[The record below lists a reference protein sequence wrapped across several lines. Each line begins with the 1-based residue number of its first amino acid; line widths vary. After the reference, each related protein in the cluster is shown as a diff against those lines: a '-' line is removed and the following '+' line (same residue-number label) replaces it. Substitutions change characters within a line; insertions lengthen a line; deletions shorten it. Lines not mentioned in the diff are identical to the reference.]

1 MSPEQKLYERAFEI
15 IEAYGADSASWPQ
28 EERDLLAQY
37 IAKNAANRP
46 ELQAHLDLHT
56 ALDESLKNL
65 VVRPRLNPEI
75 IAQQIAAHPQRIS
88 TTQRLQLQLERLTES
103 MTAALWKPVFAASF
117 VFLVGVG
124 AGTVA
129 LEPVEDWSQAE
140 HLSFALI
147 GEEQ

>member
-1 MSPEQKLYERAFEI
+1 MSPEQKQYERAFEI
-15 IEAYGADSASWPQ
+15 IEAYGADSAKWPQ
-28 EERDLLAQY
+28 EERSSIEQFVAQS
-37 IAKNAANRP
+37 A
-46 ELQAHLDLHT
+46 ELQAQLRVQA
-56 ALDESLKNL
+56 ALDESLNNL
-65 VVRPRLNPEI
+65 VVRAHLNPEI

-88 TTQRLQLQLERLTES
+88 VSLRLQLQLQLERLTES
-103 MTAALWKPVFAASF
+103 MLAALWKPAFAASF

-140 HLSFALI
+140 QISFALI

>member
-1 MSPEQKLYERAFEI
+1 MSPEQKQYERAFEI
-15 IEAYGADSASWPQ
+15 IEAYGADPAKWPQ
-28 EERDLLAQY
+28 EVRSSVEQCVAQH
-37 IAKNAANRP
+37 ALMGS
-46 ELQAHLDLHT
+46 ELRAHLDLHAT
-56 ALDESLKNL
+56 LDEHLKAL
-65 VVRPRLNPEI
+65 AVRPRLNPKF

-88 TTQRLQLQLERLTES
+88 TAQRLQLQLERITES

-117 VFLVGVG
+117 VFLIGVG

-140 HLSFALI
+140 HLSFVLI

>member
-1 MSPEQKLYERAFEI
+1 MSPEQKQYERAFEI
-15 IEAYGADSASWPQ
+15 IEAYGADSAKWPQ
-28 EERDLLAQY
+28 DERSSIEQC
-37 IAKNAANRP
+37 IAESA
-46 ELQAHLDLHT
+46 ELQAHLQMHA
-56 ALDESLKNL
+56 ALDVQLNNL

-75 IAQQIAAHPQRIS
+75 IAQQIAAYPQQIS
-88 TTQRLQLQLERLTES
+88 IAQRLQLQLERLTES
-103 MTAALWKPVFAASF
+103 MLAALWKPAFAASF

-140 HLSFALI
+140 QVSFALI